1 MEGQAQ
7 PLFYALNDMI
17 VCKLTVKQH
26 IMMHLMS
33 AALQNTSDKLLISNI
48 PIIVKSVSILADG
61 IIKEG
66 GN

>member
-26 IMMHLMS
+26 IMMHLMQS
-33 AALQNTSDKLLISNI
+33 VLVNGALKLLPSRLGRI
-48 PIIVKSVSILADG
+48 
-61 IIKEG
+61 EG
-66 GN
+66 EHGKPLNAGVF